1 MLNLGFD
8 WSFLLNQ
15 FVRSDFLANKTVYQA
30 LQLNKFVLSL
40 LHKLT
45 MAQLRPL
52 LVSNVGSQGQQQQM
66 LANTSRIW
74 AAREELLETDWQEAI
89 AGIYP
94 KALLFDDPWV
104 EFLRQYPWLWLEMPE
119 IWARMQRGD
128 VRAFDADIDLSKY
141 PSYYRQNFH
150 HQTNG
155 YLSDRSAD
163 LYDLQ
168 VETLFGG
175 LAEPMRRRVLRPLKD
190 ALNSFP
196 QTQTQSLKVLDAPC
210 GTGSALAMLQTALP
224 KVKFSGLDLSPNY
237 LKKAG
242 DRLREKFGTAPDL
255 TQGAVENLP
264 YADGEFHGITSIF
277 FFHELPAPV
286 RQQAIAEYFRVLKPQ
301 GTLVINDSIQAGDRP
316 TLTPMMMGFPEMFH
330 EPYYRNYLEDD
341 LVERLAKAGFVNIR
355 TEVHYFSK
363 IWIAEKPLA

>member
-1 MLNLGFD
+1 MLNLGLD
-8 WSFLLNQ
+8 WSSLSNQ
-15 FVRSDFLANKTVYQA
+15 LVRNDFLANKTIYQA

-40 LHKLT
+40 LHKIT
-45 MAQLRPL
+45 MVQLRPL
-52 LVSNVGSQGQQQQM
+52 FVPNVEPPNQRLM
-66 LANTSRIW
+66 LANVSKIW
-74 AAREELLETDWQEAI
+74 ASREELLETDWREAI

-104 EFLRQYPWLWLEMPE
+104 EFLSQYPWLWIELPD

-128 VRAFDADIDLSKY
+128 VRSFDAAIDLSNY

-190 ALNSFP
+190 SLKIFE
-196 QTQTQSLKVLDAPC
+196 QTQPLKVLDAPC

-237 LKKAG
+237 LKKAS
-242 DRLREKFGTAPDL
+242 DRLREKFGTVPTL

-264 YADGEFHGITSIF
+264 YGDDEFHAITSIF
-277 FFHELPAPV
+277 LFHELPAPV

-301 GTLVINDSIQAGDRP
+301 GTLVINDSIQAGDRRE
-316 TLTPMMMGFPEMFH
+316 LTPMMQGFPDMFH
-330 EPYYRNYLEDD
+330 EPYYRNYLQDD

-355 TEVHYFSK
+355 TEIHYFSK
-363 IWIAEKPLA
+363 IWIAEKPPA

>member
-1 MLNLGFD
+1 MLNLGLD
-8 WSFLLNQ
+8 WSFLSKQL
-15 FVRSDFLANKTVYQA
+15 VRNDFLANKTVYQA

-52 LVSNVGSQGQQQQM
+52 FVSDVGSQSQQQM
-66 LANTSRIW
+66 LANISRIW

-104 EFLRQYPWLWLEMPE
+104 EFLSQYPWLWIELPD

-128 VRAFDADIDLSKY
+128 VRAFDADIDLSNY

-155 YLSDRSAD
+155 YLSDRSAE

-190 ALNSFP
+190 GLKIF
-196 QTQTQSLKVLDAPC
+196 QQTTQTLKVLDAPC

-242 DRLREKFGTAPDL
+242 DRLREKFGKAPDL

-264 YADGEFHGITSIF
+264 YADGEFHAITSIF
-277 FFHELPAPV
+277 LFHELPELV

-316 TLTPMMMGFPEMFH
+316 ALTPMVMGFPDMLH
-330 EPYYRNYLEDD
+330 EPYYRNYLQDD
-341 LVERLAKAGFVNIR
+341 LNDRLAKAGFMNIR
-355 TEVHYFSK
+355 TEIHYFSK
-363 IWIAEKPLA
+363 IWIAEKPPA